1 MQDRKSRPAFSS
13 SFSLPSFSFSCR
25 TLRVLPHSSHLL
37 SLISGTLIYG
47 ELKRLSITVT
57 VLPSYHF
64 MKIDR

>member
-1 MQDRKSRPAFSS
+1 MQRQAANAAPAFSTFFS
-13 SFSLPSFSFSCR
+13 PIFLRAAFYALSSLP
-25 TLRVLPHSSHLL
+25 SHLL

>member
-1 MQDRKSRPAFSS
+1 MADRPQMQAGFQRLLFSI
-13 SFSLPSFSFSCR
+13 SLAPHFTRF
-25 TLRVLPHSSHLL
+25 PHSSHLL
-37 SLISGTLIYG
+37 SLISGTLIYA

>member
-1 MQDRKSRPAFSS
+1 MVDHECRPAFST
-13 SFSLPSFSFSCR
+13 SFSLSSLVPHFTRF
-25 TLRVLPHSSHLL
+25 PHSSHLL